1 MPQSF
6 MILVFTAS
14 RVGWNLPHVQCCSVA
29 DDNSG
34 SEGGISARK
43 ISVHTYI
50 HKTLIVAFDY
60 FVS

>member
-50 HKTLIVAFDY
+50 HT
-60 FVS
+60 